1 MRRLALLAACAA
13 LSMLLATSASAQTAG
28 AAPGLPTNL
37 SATAVG
43 GSLTVTWSA
52 PTADGGA
59 TITSY
64 DLQYGE
70 GDGTNLANTTWT
82 VLDEVW
88 TSGSLSYVVSG
99 LKESTEYACRCGP
112 STALGMGT
120 GRAPSPRRPPTTA
133 TRKATATP
141 AALGD
146 DLPGTIDPFDDVDF
160 FSFTVAATTDR
171 CLVVHHWRYQYS
183 RLPLQLERDG
193 ATGRVWRQRQPEQP
207 PEFRGA
213 GEPARRNLLRQ
224 CRNLRTVELR
234 VLHAA
239 RALGGARWH
248 FPQHRD
254 GDHAHLGGLAVP
266 RVHLHAGWL

>member
-13 LSMLLATSASAQTAG
+13 LSMLLATSVSAQTAG

-70 GDGTNLANTTWT
+70 GDATNLANTNWT

-99 LKESTEYACRCGP
+99 LKESTEYAVQVRAVNSDGDGGWSGAVP
-112 STALGMGT
+112 QTTTDHGGT
-120 GRAPSPRRPPTTA
+120 QG
-133 TRKATATP
+133 TATP

-146 DLPGTIDPFDDVDF
+146 DLPGTIDPPDDVDF
-160 FSFTVAATTDR
+160 FSFTVAARTDVWLYTTGDTNTHGY
-171 CLVVHHWRYQYS
+171 LYNS
-183 RLPLQLERDG
+183 SG
-193 ATGRVWRQRQPEQP
+193 TTTGRVWRQRQPEQP

-254 GDHAHLGGLAVP
+254 GDHAHLGGHAVP